1 MGLKKTK
8 MNGKQSG
15 PVHSVPLLLLLFQG
29 SSLEGQSAGSC
40 MLSGTVFLSSVG
52 SKPISRKLSG
62 IKTEAD
68 LKKNLSFRRNF
79 WNLKRLL
86 SRHDPCS

>member
-68 LKKNLSFRRNF
+68 LKKK
-79 WNLKRLL
+79 LKFQKKFLEFQKTAKQA
-86 SRHDPCS
+86 